1 MTTVTGRPTHHRGWL
16 ARRHSTR
23 VDEQLAAELADL
35 WRQVAEGAGI
45 GRSGAS
51 DAGIPFVAVPRVE
64 HVDLGAPDAALTVR
78 LMPGQLVTDIA
89 RVSRRLAAGMG
100 YPAVRVQ
107 PLTGGRA
114 RIVLLSSDP
123 LADTIGAVRPVE
135 SALSP
140 LVLGRGEDGRSVTL
154 ELATA
159 AHIVI
164 QGATGSGKSVGLYS
178 LLGQLATAPDVR
190 VTGVDPTGLLLGPW
204 ARRMLPMGNIP
215 GPVCGTAD
223 PGRYVLAL
231 DRLVAEMDRR
241 IADLPAGADEVVLG
255 DGCPVLLVVLE
266 EHPGALR
273 ILDGHDAKLG
283 KLYRALVGR
292 LLAEG
297 RKAGLRCVLVAQ
309 RADAAIV
316 GAYERG
322 QASHRISFRVD
333 SLDAVRMLHPDGTA
347 DVVAEHATA
356 PAGVALLTA
365 PGVPLTRLRAPWLPY
380 RDYCDQVAGVDLR
393 STLSRDQ
400 HRALGVVA

>member
-1 MTTVTGRPTHHRGWL
+1 MAGRVTPHTLGWL
-16 ARRHSTR
+16 ARRHTRR
-23 VDEQLAAELADL
+23 VDEQLAGELADQ

-51 DAGIPFVAVPRVE
+51 DAGIPFTAVPRVE

-78 LMPGQLVTDIA
+78 LMPGQLVTDIS

-100 YPAVRVQ
+100 YPAVRVV
-107 PLTGGRA
+107 GMSNGRV

-123 LADTIGAVRPVE
+123 LAAIVGAVPAAE

-140 LVLGRGEDGRSVTL
+140 LVVGVGEDGRPVTL
-154 ELATA
+154 ELGPA
-159 AHIVI
+159 AHMVV
-164 QGATGSGKSVGLYS
+164 QGTTGSGKSVGLYS
-178 LLGQLATAPDVR
+178 LLGQVVRAPDVR

-204 ARRMLPMGNIP
+204 AGRRVLPIGNIP

-223 PGRYVLAL
+223 PGRYVLVL
-231 DRLVAEMDRR
+231 DQLVREMDRR
-241 IADLPAGADEVVLG
+241 IANLPAGADQVELG
-255 DGCPVLLVVLE
+255 PDCPVLLVVLE
-266 EHPGALR
+266 EHPATLR
-273 ILDGHDAKLG
+273 ILDGHDPKLG

-297 RKAGLRCVLVAQ
+297 RKAGVRVVLVTQ

-365 PGVPLTRLRAPWLPY
+365 PGVPLTRLRAPWVTY
-380 RDYCDQVAGVDLR
+380 AAYCAAVTGPRPTLVAVP
-393 STLSRDQ
+393 
-400 HRALGVVA
+400 A